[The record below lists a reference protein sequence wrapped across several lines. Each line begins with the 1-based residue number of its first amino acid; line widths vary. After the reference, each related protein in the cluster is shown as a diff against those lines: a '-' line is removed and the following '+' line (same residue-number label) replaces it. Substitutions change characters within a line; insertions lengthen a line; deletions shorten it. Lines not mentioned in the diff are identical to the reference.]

1 MKHEEDF
8 ITQVWQTMEDQAK
21 QEAELSNSD
30 MESIFSESGKMNS
43 VTTPPVPFPQKR
55 TMPHYLMAAV
65 VVLLLATTL
74 MVTAPSSDLRPQEP
88 DGMAVAST
96 TVTDSASSMPVTL
109 APQHNTE
116 LMAYSRTAKENA
128 THTASRCHP
137 YDSLSAR
144 PDAVQTYNQGK
155 DSQQPCT
162 ADIFITHPYGTFA
175 SIVCNSEMCDT
186 DMILFEVFS
195 DFNNV

>member
-74 MVTAPSSDLRPQEP
+74 MMTAPSSDLRPQEP
-88 DGMAVAST
+88 DGKAVAST
-96 TVTDSASSMPVTL
+96 AVTDSASSMPGTL
-109 APQHNTE
+109 APQHTTE

-128 THTASRCHP
+128 THTALRCHP

-144 PDAVQTYNQGK
+144 PDAVQTYNPFSALTYVK
-155 DSQQPCT
+155 DVLQNDNGEQPLTNTVT
-162 ADIFITHPYGTFA
+162 AIYRYHEA
-175 SIVCNSEMCDT
+175 SVNYFNSAE
-186 DMILFEVFS
+186 
-195 DFNNV
+195 